1 MYMICL
7 LYPVFLSCQSL
18 SKDEDK
24 TLNLIYSKSILPKVD
39 YRDAIASIEIWN
51 KEILADNYSE
61 YSLNNIFIE
70 SIDQVDEKYIID
82 KASFVIL
89 TAIEYLTNHEKMK
102 NVTPALL
109 SFDDD
114 GLVGI
119 EYVLLIHKN
128 KGINSLKDL
137 KNKTISFVDDYSN
150 AAPHLWLDVQLLNEG
165 LSTSD
170 KFFKD
175 VFTSSNANQAI
186 LKTFFG
192 QIDACL
198 VPNKLLNTTYI
209 LNPQLESDLKILQQS
224 KPFIAGVFCTNNK
237 VSESIK
243 KDIIKSA
250 RIALNTDR
258 GKQTALF
265 FRTGELHEFKVEYLD
280 NIKYLIHQVNNLN
293 IKIKH

>member
-1 MYMICL
+1 MTCVIFPGYLI
-7 LYPVFLSCQSL
+7 SQSP
-18 SKDEDK
+18 SADDAKI
-24 TLNLIYSKSILPKVD
+24 LNIVYSKSILPKVD
-39 YRDAIASIEIWN
+39 YRDAMASLEIWT
-51 KEILADNYSE
+51 KEILREIYSE

-70 SIDQVDEKYIID
+70 SIDQVDEKYIKD

-89 TAIEYLTNHEKMK
+89 TAIEYLTNQEKMK
-102 NVTPALL
+102 YVTPTLL
-109 SFDDD
+109 SSDDD

-119 EYVLLIHKN
+119 EYALLVHKN

-150 AAPHLWLDVQLLNEG
+150 AAPQLWLDVQLLNEG
-165 LSTSD
+165 FSTSD
-170 KFFKD
+170 NFFKD

-198 VPNKLLNTTYI
+198 VPKKLLNTTYI

-237 VSESIK
+237 VGESIK

-258 GKQTALF
+258 GKQIALF
-265 FRTGELHEFKVEYLD
+265 FRTREIHEFKGEYLD
-280 NIKYLIHQVNNLN
+280 NIKYLIHQANSLN